1 MLRIRLARTGK
12 KKQPSYRI
20 VVAERHTP
28 RDGKFVDQIGHY
40 NPLFDPPQVVVAE
53 EKARLWLSRGAQP
66 SEPVERLLRVRGILE
81 KAG

>member
-20 VVAERHTP
+20 VVAERNNP

-40 NPLFDPPQVVVAE
+40 SPLFDPPQIVVAE
-53 EKARLWLSRGAQP
+53 EKARLWLSWGAQP
-66 SEPVERLLRVRGILE
+66 SEPVQRLLRVRGILE